1 MNTCADVI
9 GMYFYTKCDAVIEV
23 LQMGLYQRAAWIS
36 VCPSVHPSLVSCT
49 DISMPALL
57 GRERLYV
64 LLEVTISLKIYF
76 RRLTY
81 DAAAADDDDSDNDDD
96 SL

>member
-1 MNTCADVI
+1 
-9 GMYFYTKCDAVIEV
+9 
-23 LQMGLYQRAAWIS
+23 
-36 VCPSVHPSLVSCT
+36 
-49 DISMPALL
+49 MPALL